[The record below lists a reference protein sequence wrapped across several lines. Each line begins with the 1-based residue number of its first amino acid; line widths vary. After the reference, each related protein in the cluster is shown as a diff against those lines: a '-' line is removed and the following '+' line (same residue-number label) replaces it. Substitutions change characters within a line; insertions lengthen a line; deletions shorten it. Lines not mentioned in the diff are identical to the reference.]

1 MKPNDLPRSLK
12 LDRKRHAAPQ
22 VFERLRD
29 MIIAIEMAPGTVLS
43 RAELAERFG
52 VSQTPVRDALMRLEA
67 EGLVDVF
74 PQHATVVSRIDLAV
88 ARQAHFLR
96 RAIELELVRTL
107 AERPDEA
114 LIARLRATIAQ
125 QRSLRDLKN
134 YREFVV
140 ADRAFHQQMY
150 EAAGVGE
157 LWDLVRGRS
166 GHIDRLRH
174 LHLPEEGKTTAIV
187 RDHVEIV
194 DAIARGDAPGA
205 QSALRKHLS
214 GTLTFIDQIRRRYP
228 EYVTGE

>member
-29 MIIAIEMAPGTVLS
+29 MIIALEMAPGTVLPRS
-43 RAELAERFG
+43 ELAERFG

-67 EGLVDVF
+67 EGLVEVF

-107 AERPDEA
+107 AEKPDA
-114 LIARLRATIAQ
+114 SLIARLRATIAQ
-125 QRSLRDLKN
+125 QRSLRDVKN
-134 YREFVV
+134 YREFVI

-150 EAAGVGE
+150 EAVGVPE
-157 LWDLVRGRS
+157 LWDLVRRRS

-187 RDHVEIV
+187 RDHTEIV
-194 DAIARGDAPGA
+194 DAIERGDPAGA
-205 QSALRKHLS
+205 QDALRKHLS
-214 GTLTFIDQIRRRYP
+214 GTLSFVEQIRKRYP

>member
-29 MIIAIEMAPGTVLS
+29 MILTLEMTPGTVLS
-43 RAELAERFG
+43 RVELAERFG

-74 PQHATVVSRIDLAV
+74 PQHATVVSRIDLAA

-107 AERPDEA
+107 AENPDAE
-114 LIARLRATIAQ
+114 LLARMRATIVQ
-125 QRSLRDLKN
+125 QRALRDLKN

-150 EAAGVGE
+150 DAVGASE
-157 LWDLVRGRS
+157 LWELVRQRS

-187 RDHVEIV
+187 RDHGEIV
-194 DAIARGDAPGA
+194 EAIARGDPAGA
-205 QSALRKHLS
+205 QDALRKHLS
-214 GTLTFIDQIRRRYP
+214 GTLSFLEQIRKRYP
-228 EYVTGE
+228 EYVTGQ

>member
-29 MIIAIEMAPGTVLS
+29 MIIAIEMAPGTVLP

-74 PQHATVVSRIDLAV
+74 PQHATVVSRIDLAA

-125 QRSLRDLKN
+125 QRALRDLKN

-140 ADRAFHQQMY
+140 ADRAFHQHMY
-150 EAAGVGE
+150 EAAGVVE
-157 LWDLVRGRS
+157 LWDLVRRRS

-187 RDHVEIV
+187 RDHTEIV
-194 DAIARGDAPGA
+194 DSIARGDVTGA